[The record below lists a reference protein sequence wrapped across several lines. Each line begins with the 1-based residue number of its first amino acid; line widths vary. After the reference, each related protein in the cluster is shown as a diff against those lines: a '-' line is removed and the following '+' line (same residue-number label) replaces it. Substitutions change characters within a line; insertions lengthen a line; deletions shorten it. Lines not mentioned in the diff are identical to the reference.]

1 MRVITHNDK
10 IFIDGMAVEPPKPS
24 DCICISQHNGNVYVN
39 GFEWTGN
46 IGSELCVQLGTGC
59 SAGYE
64 SNLHFRKRWKPY
76 TKQKLR
82 QMR

>member
-39 GFEWTGN
+39 GFEWTG
-46 IGSELCVQLGTGC
+46 EHWKRTLRATWHWLLCWL
-59 SAGYE
+59 
-64 SNLHFRKRWKPY
+64 
-76 TKQKLR
+76 
-82 QMR
+82 

>member
-39 GFEWTGN
+39 GFELVNGKW
-46 IGSELCVQLGTGC
+46 
-59 SAGYE
+59 
-64 SNLHFRKRWKPY
+64 KRTLATIWRY
-76 TKQKLR
+76 IF
-82 QMR
+82 